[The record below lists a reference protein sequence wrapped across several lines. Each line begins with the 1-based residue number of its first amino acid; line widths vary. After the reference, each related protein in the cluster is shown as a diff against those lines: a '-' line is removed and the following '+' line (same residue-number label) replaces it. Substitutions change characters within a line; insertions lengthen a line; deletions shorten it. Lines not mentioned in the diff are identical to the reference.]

1 MDNKFKN
8 MTGETISLLIAV
20 GLAAGILSG
29 LVGVGGGIII
39 VPALVFFLGFT
50 QLQAQGTSLGLLLLP
65 VGIFA
70 VFNYYKAGHIDLKV
84 VGIMSLAFV
93 AGGFIGSKLAL
104 RIDQELIKKIFAV
117 LLFYTAFRLLHW
129 DEAIAKWVKGIFS

>member
-1 MDNKFKN
+1 MENKFKN
-8 MTGETISLLIAV
+8 MTGETVSLLIVV

-70 VFNYYKAGHIDLKV
+70 VINYYKAGHIDLKV
-84 VGIMSLAFV
+84 VGIMSVAFL

-104 RIDQELIKKIFAV
+104 RIDQELVKRIFAI

-129 DEAIAKWVKGIFS
+129 DDVIIKWVKSLF

>member
-1 MDNKFKN
+1 
-8 MTGETISLLIAV
+8 MTGETISLLIVV

-70 VFNYYKAGHIDLKV
+70 VINYYKAGHIDLKV

-93 AGGFIGSKLAL
+93 AGGYIGSKLAL
-104 RIDQELIKKIFAV
+104 RIDQEIIKKIFAI
-117 LLFYTAFRLLHW
+117 LLFYTAFKMMGW
-129 DEAIAKWVKGIFS
+129 DAVIVKWVKGIF

>member
-8 MTGETISLLIAV
+8 MTGESISLLIMV

-70 VFNYYKAGHIDLKV
+70 VINYYKAGHIDLKV

-104 RIDQELIKKIFAV
+104 TINQEVVKKIFAI

-129 DEAIAKWVKGIFS
+129 DDAIVKWVKGIF

>member
-1 MDNKFKN
+1 MNNKFKN
-8 MTGETISLLIAV
+8 MNGETIIILILV

-39 VPALVFFLGFT
+39 VPALIFFMGFS
-50 QLQAQGTSLGLLLLP
+50 QMQAQGTSLGLLLLP

-70 VFNYYKAGHIDLKV
+70 VINYYKGGYIDLKV

-104 RIDQELIKKIFAV
+104 RLDQEMVKKIFAV

-129 DEAIAKWVKGIFS
+129 DAMIIKWLKGIF

>member
-1 MDNKFKN
+1 MDNKFRN
-8 MTGETISLLIAV
+8 MTGETISLLIVV

-70 VFNYYKAGHIDLKV
+70 VINYYKAGHIDLKV

-93 AGGFIGSKLAL
+93 AGGYIGSKFAL
-104 RIDQELIKKIFAV
+104 RIDQEIIKKIFAI
-117 LLFYTAFRLLHW
+117 LLFYTAFKMLGW
-129 DEAIAKWVKGIFS
+129 DAVIVKWVKGIF

>member
-1 MDNKFKN
+1 
-8 MTGETISLLIAV
+8 MTGETIGLLIVV

-70 VFNYYKAGHIDLKV
+70 VINYYKAGHIDLKV

-129 DEAIAKWVKGIFS
+129 DEAIAKWIRSLF

>member
-1 MDNKFKN
+1 MENKFKT
-8 MTGETISLLIAV
+8 MSAESMMLLITV

-50 QLQAQGTSLGLLLLP
+50 QMQAQGTSLGLLLLP

-70 VFNYYKAGHIDLKV
+70 VINYYRAGHIDLKV
-84 VGIMSLAFV
+84 VGIMALAFV
-93 AGGFIGSKLAL
+93 VGGWIGSKIAL
-104 RIDQELIKKIFAV
+104 RIDQEVVKKIFAIV
-117 LLFYTAFRLLHW
+117 LFYSAFKLLDW
-129 DEAIAKWVKGIFS
+129 DAVIIKWLKGIF

>member
-1 MDNKFKN
+1 MDNKSRN
-8 MTGETISLLIAV
+8 MTGETVSLLIVV

-70 VFNYYKAGHIDLKV
+70 VINYYKAGHIDLKV

-104 RIDQELIKKIFAV
+104 RIDQEIIKKIFAV

-129 DEAIAKWVKGIFS
+129 DEAIAKWIRSIF

>member
-1 MDNKFKN
+1 MSAESIMLL
-8 MTGETISLLIAV
+8 MTV

-39 VPALVFFLGFT
+39 VPALIFFLGFT

-70 VFNYYKAGHIDLKV
+70 VLNYYKAGNIDFKV
-84 VGIMSLAFV
+84 VGFMSIAFI
-93 AGGFIGSKLAL
+93 AGGWIGSKIAL
-104 RIDQELIKKIFAV
+104 RLDQDTVKKIFAFV
-117 LLFYTAFRLLHW
+117 LFYTAFRLLHW
-129 DEAIAKWVKGIFS
+129 DSFIVKWVKSIF